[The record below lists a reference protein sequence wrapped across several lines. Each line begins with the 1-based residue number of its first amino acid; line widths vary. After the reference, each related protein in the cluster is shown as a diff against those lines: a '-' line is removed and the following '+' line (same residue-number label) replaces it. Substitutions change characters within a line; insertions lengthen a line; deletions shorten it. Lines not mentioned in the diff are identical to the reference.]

1 MKKQVALLVLSV
13 LLNVSQ
19 VSSQDCGA
27 YVAPGKWKQFMCHNL
42 GAANPA
48 ADPFTPG
55 WEIVGGYW
63 QWGRKTMAAAGPTGI
78 SRSRANDGEQ
88 PGYSYF
94 KESPNG
100 SWSDAYKT
108 GNDPCPAGFRV
119 PSDEEWASVLAY
131 NALKRIGNWDN
142 RPTNYTS
149 GLFIGDKLFLPAAG
163 YRYYVNGTLDYRG
176 YYGIYW
182 SSTENGA
189 NGAWDLDFG
198 IDDANANYYDSR
210 TNGLSVRCIAE

>member
-1 MKKQVALLVLSV
+1 
-13 LLNVSQ
+13 
-19 VSSQDCGA
+19 
-27 YVAPGKWKQFMCHNL
+27 
-42 GAANPA
+42 
-48 ADPFTPG
+48 
-55 WEIVGGYW
+55 
-63 QWGRKTMAAAGPTGI
+63 MAAAGPTGI
-78 SRSRANDGEQ
+78 SGSRANDGEQ

-142 RPTNYTS
+142 LPTNYTS

-163 YRYYVNGTLDYRG
+163 VRYSYNGALGNRG
-176 YYGIYW
+176 SYGDYW
-182 SSTENGA
+182 SSTENGT
-189 NGAWDLDFG
+189 NNAWYLYFDSS
-198 IDDANANYYDSR
+198 DAGTNYGNRSDGFSA
-210 TNGLSVRCIAE
+210 RCIAE